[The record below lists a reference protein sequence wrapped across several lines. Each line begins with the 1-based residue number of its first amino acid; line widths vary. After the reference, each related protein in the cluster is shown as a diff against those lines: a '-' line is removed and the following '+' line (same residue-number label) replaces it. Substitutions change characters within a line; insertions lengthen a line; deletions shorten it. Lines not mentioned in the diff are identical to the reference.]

1 MSPLWFGF
9 LILIFSIYKTY
20 AICYDI
26 SLLFDF
32 LQAFLIVL
40 SNEEMWN
47 DFYSLLFFAFSL
59 IDLCYLFGMGYLK
72 YVCAQASVGIFT
84 QMETFQSVL
93 LLWYWIRWMSL
104 LGKTIFILSNGMLIM
119 WNKNV
124 IFLKET
130 KMKSQNKIIEI
141 SGKSLRGIYLDKNK
155 IISRKIEWMRPKFT
169 ILSYKSI
176 GYYER

>member
-1 MSPLWFGF
+1 MNVITW
-9 LILIFSIYKTY
+9 K
-20 AICYDI
+20 
-26 SLLFDF
+26 
-32 LQAFLIVL
+32 
-40 SNEEMWN
+40 NN
-47 DFYSLLFFAFSL
+47 FYSFKRNAHNVE
-59 IDLCYLFGMGYLK
+59 
-72 YVCAQASVGIFT
+72 YVD
-84 QMETFQSVL
+84 E
-93 LLWYWIRWMSL
+93 WI
-104 LGKTIFILSNGMLIM
+104 
-119 WNKNV
+119 NKNV